1 MKLQRIEAPT
11 DGTPFW
17 IFHDSSEVL
26 SPNRKT
32 AAYFHHLSQMPH
44 GDSYFQLLFAKR
56 VFPGFIW
63 GTASFWSPC
72 SRFIAASWAGFSD
85 VPQTRQGVL
94 IDLAQWRFLDLGP
107 FFEIRR
113 IDEICIEGTD
123 IGGNPRRFN
132 FERIDSWQTV
142 LPDESRVL

>member
-17 IFHDSSEVL
+17 IFHDSREVL

-63 GTASFWSPC
+63 ERLLFGRRARGSLQLLGRVFLTCRKQGTAC
-72 SRFIAASWAGFSD
+72 
-85 VPQTRQGVL
+85 
-94 IDLAQWRFLDLGP
+94 
-107 FFEIRR
+107 
-113 IDEICIEGTD
+113 
-123 IGGNPRRFN
+123 
-132 FERIDSWQTV
+132 
-142 LPDESRVL
+142 